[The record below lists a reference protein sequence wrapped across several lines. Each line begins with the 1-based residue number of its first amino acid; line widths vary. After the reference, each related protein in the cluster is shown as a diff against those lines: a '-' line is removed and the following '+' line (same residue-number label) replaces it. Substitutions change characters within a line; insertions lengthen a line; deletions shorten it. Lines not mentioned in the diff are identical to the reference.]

1 VQIQA
6 ELRKQPGV
14 VWPEVKHRTARA
26 VPLALPASPCR
37 LHSRLS
43 LGTCNYI
50 GVAQAARWVQTVAE
64 LRKRPGECNLAE
76 LRKQP
81 GDVWPEVNHRTA
93 RAVPLASPAYA
104 VAVIFETYESQRAAL
119 KFV

>member
-1 VQIQA
+1 MRVLAVLQIQA

-64 LRKRPGECNLAE
+64 LRK
-76 LRKQP
+76 QP
-81 GDVWPEVNHRTA
+81 GGCNYSGAAQAARCHVARGKSPDGSRRTA
-93 RAVPLASPAYA
+93 CITGLRLVGC
-104 VAVIFETYESQRAAL
+104 F
-119 KFV
+119 